1 MREIGDVLRLRTRQ
15 HRLARVSNF
24 AILAV
29 GVSLTLAGSGQLL
42 AQTNG
47 LGSLLQGEP
56 VTGKGTGTAGQ
67 TATSQPLFLD
77 ATQFPDSDM
86 CASIADACA
95 ALGTTVHGLTFPLGA
110 TIDARGL
117 IGNQVCAATNITTML
132 FKCVPQGSST
142 GATSGKLLLG
152 EVNLYADGP
161 TSGNYTDNVGADPSG
176 IGTPALII
184 PSFFWGIEG
193 VSRGATAGNG
203 SHPPAGPGTFLSVCS
218 GVGSP
223 INSSNEDPDQGHAQ
237 LLFRSARSGFPAIQ

>member
-1 MREIGDVLRLRTRQ
+1 MREIGDVLRSRTRQ

-29 GVSLTLAGSGQLL
+29 GVSLMLAGSGQLL

-110 TIDARGL
+110 TIDARGF
-117 IGNQVCAATNITTML
+117 IGNQVCAATDITTML

-142 GATSGKLLLG
+142 GATGGKLLLG
-152 EVNLYADGP
+152 NVNLYADGP

-176 IGTPALII
+176 IGTPALHLHCLL
-184 PSFFWGIEG
+184 SLT
-193 VSRGATAGNG
+193 VSRFSNDANTLLHSKPPNVGWIGKSRPLESDHG
-203 SHPPAGPGTFLSVCS
+203 SMQNSCS
-218 GVGSP
+218 
-223 INSSNEDPDQGHAQ
+223 
-237 LLFRSARSGFPAIQ
+237 